1 MKLTK
6 FIFVVFLSL
15 SLFLNYSCD
24 NNDDDKVKLDI
35 ELTNSYSYYQDKQYV
50 DVYNEFKRMGFKYIE
65 YSIIYDL
72 EDDSKDFGNVYSVS
86 IDKETNFKKGDS
98 YSKFAKIVITYH
110 SLISK
115 DPNNSPIKDTYDIF
129 YNGDTYRV
137 NFVIDFNTSE
147 STNKYKMDFRVDGH
161 LFSEVFYGKQN
172 DFELDLKPG
181 HHIIS
186 FTKDEDLGIY
196 GKIELNIDDDMMVNY
211 TVTAKVLEI
220 NIEETNVFKDVYCV
234 INFDSNGGD
243 HLKPYKIK
251 KGQTIY
257 DLSIPTG
264 MDDYRFKGWEIAPD
278 TLLTY
283 PYVIN
288 TDLSLKASWKPKS
301 DYVYELC
308 FKNIDENGINYIY
321 IPKNLQL

>member
-86 IDKETNFKKGDS
+86 INQETNFKKGDS

-115 DPNNSPIKDTYDIF
+115 DPNNSPIEDTYDIF

-147 STNKYKMDFRVDGH
+147 STNKYNMDFRVDGH

-172 DFELDLKPG
+172 
-181 HHIIS
+181 
-186 FTKDEDLGIY
+186 
-196 GKIELNIDDDMMVNY
+196 Y
-211 TVTAKVLEI
+211 TGS
-220 NIEETNVFKDVYCV
+220 ET
-234 INFDSNGGD
+234 
-243 HLKPYKIK
+243 
-251 KGQTIY
+251 
-257 DLSIPTG
+257 
-264 MDDYRFKGWEIAPD
+264 
-278 TLLTY
+278 
-283 PYVIN
+283 
-288 TDLSLKASWKPKS
+288 
-301 DYVYELC
+301 
-308 FKNIDENGINYIY
+308 
-321 IPKNLQL
+321 